1 MHNTNVLVVVFV
13 KKKKTD
19 DEEHHRPNIKKEDS
33 RLQGQIHP
41 PLSDGPSAKCGFKN
55 SLFFIR
61 IQWNLGKFK

>member
-41 PLSDGPSAKCGFKN
+41 PLQVKCVIKN
-55 SLFFIR
+55 ER
-61 IQWNLGKFK
+61 